1 MVVTC
6 DHCGSRYKLADH
18 KITGRGAKI
27 TCPNCRHVFVVYRD
41 ADGASGSSGRP
52 SGSSAVASVPGRAAS
67 PSSGPTLAAVA
78 IPAGGNVRERVE
90 VPLVPPMRSEH
101 SGGGSA
107 GSGSGS
113 TGGFSVTFVEGNAAV
128 EAEEELSADE
138 LDYASVGISAWK
150 VKVRIGLVYDFN
162 DLGTLR
168 KYIADGRVTNQD
180 HLSHD
185 GKTWV
190 PIGEIPDLEAH
201 FIEVYKAARD
211 SASAPAVKAP
221 AAVAPEHELTD
232 MPSPDDFS
240 EEQPTN
246 IVGMAALS
254 SSVASGMLGDAPE
267 PAGLQKRPRS
277 PSPASL
283 PSTGDADAQGPRFI
297 DPFEQMRAEKR
308 RAAKGRKRSSGGGR
322 TPVPDAGG
330 GDPPASSRVPRN
342 LPPDIRPSNKGGGR
356 TGAILGA
363 LALLAL
369 LGIGGAVVASGVL
382 SGPPQVDQ
390 PPPPDPLMEAAEA
403 RSTQEGGEGSGTND
417 FLEGIKNLP
426 VEAPDAP
433 SWEDDGEPELIP
445 VVPKDVRT
453 AASRGSTPSGTG
465 SADGGIVARPTTA
478 SDHAAAGDAMR
489 GQGDWTGAIRAYR
502 EAVKADPG
510 NPVWLEKLGVAQ
522 YESGDKSGA
531 KATLSQAK
539 DSGALRADKYLG
551 HIARDQGDVAG
562 AIARYVSYLQS
573 NPSDAA
579 EINRQIAELQQG

>member
-41 ADGASGSSGRP
+41 AGSASGSSGGRP
-52 SGSSAVASVPGRAAS
+52 SGSSAVASVPGRAAPA
-67 PSSGPTLAAVA
+67 PSGGPTLAAVA

-90 VPLVPPMRSEH
+90 VPVVPSMRSE
-101 SGGGSA
+101 STGGS
-107 GSGSGS
+107 SGGS

-138 LDYASVGISAWK
+138 LDYSSVGISAWK

-190 PIGEIPDLEAH
+190 PIGEIPDLETH

-211 SASAPAVKAP
+211 ANMAPAEAAP
-221 AAVAPEHELTD
+221 AEVAPEHEFTD
-232 MPSPDDFS
+232 VPAPNDFADDS
-240 EEQPTN
+240 PTN
-246 IVGMAALS
+246 IVGMSALS
-254 SSVASGMLGDAPE
+254 SSVASGLLGDAPE
-267 PAGLQKRPRS
+267 PANLAKRGRDPT
-277 PSPASL
+277 PGSL
-283 PSTGDADAQGPRFI
+283 PSTGDAEAQGPRFI
-297 DPFEQMRAEKR
+297 DPFEQMRNEKR
-308 RAAKGRKRSSGGGR
+308 RAAKGRRRSAGGGGR
-322 TPVPDAGG
+322 TPVPAPGG
-330 GDPPASSRVPRN
+330 GDSAASSRVPRN
-342 LPPDIRPSNKGGGR
+342 LPPDIRPSDKGGGR
-356 TGAILGA
+356 MGVMLGA

-369 LGIGGAVVASGVL
+369 LGVGGAVVASGVL
-382 SGPPQVDQ
+382 SRPPPVDQ
-390 PPPPDPLMEAAEA
+390 PPPPDPLMEAAQAGTDDEA
-403 RSTQEGGEGSGTND
+403 GTASGTSD

-426 VEAPDAP
+426 VEEPDAP
-433 SWEDDGEPELIP
+433 SWEDDSEPELIP

-453 AASRGSTPSGTG
+453 AASRNNPGSGASGSG
-465 SADGGIVARPTTA
+465 GGIVERPTTA
-478 SDHAAAGDAMR
+478 SDYAAAGDALR

-502 EAVKADPG
+502 DAVKADPG

-522 YESGDKSGA
+522 YESGDTRSA

-579 EINRQIAELQQG
+579 EINRQIADLQQG